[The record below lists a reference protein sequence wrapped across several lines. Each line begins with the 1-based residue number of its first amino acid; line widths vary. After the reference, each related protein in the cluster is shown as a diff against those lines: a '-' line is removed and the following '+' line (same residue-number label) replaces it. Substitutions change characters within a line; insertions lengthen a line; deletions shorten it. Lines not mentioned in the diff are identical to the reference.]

1 MDKFVLHVPKWQ
13 GQMIFSKEILV
24 FLGVILLTIV
34 GTLFC
39 FWGYKYFRTILFLG
53 IRTVVCYLSYL
64 LVEPMTA
71 NLAARMF
78 LTVSLTLFGLVLL
91 YFLDIIFVYF
101 LDKLRIRN
109 ALGKHVYLLA
119 APLGAVILGLTVYHF
134 IWRDAVTAVVLSAV
148 CLTGGLVFQYF
159 NRKKVVRFK
168 CYNDL
173 LKMPLPKFE
182 TGETGAAV
190 EAVAP
195 MSELEPEAGLEILP
209 EPEPEAESE
218 TLPEAEEAAEPV
230 ALMSELE
237 PEAGLEILPEPEPEP
252 ETLPEAEEAA
262 EAVAPMSELEPEAGL
277 EILPEP
283 EPAIVA
289 VAEMD
294 LSPAAVMEEE
304 TPVPEPEPT
313 IVPVAEMHLKP
324 VAMMDKVPEKESGGI
339 RYLIFRKLEQEDE
352 LIEDALFVRKMKED
366 VMAEK
371 QSGQLD
377 TGLAALAA
385 ARYTQVA
392 GEAVE
397 KYKKPE
403 NTVAVAAQGTDTKRR
418 RAKKKPEAGKR
429 ISGKEYARRERRF
442 VHGVTVAIAGIGIFL
457 AGRASK
463 RKD

>member
-53 IRTVVCYLSYL
+53 IGTVVCYLSYL

-101 LDKLRIRN
+101 LDKLRLRN

-182 TGETGAAV
+182 TGETGAAA

-195 MSELEPEAGLEILP
+195 MSEIDVEAESETLPEAEEAAEPVALMSELEPEAGLEILP

-237 PEAGLEILPEPEPEP
+237 PEAGLEILPEPEPEAEP
-252 ETLPEAEEAA
+252 ETLPEAEEAT
-262 EAVAPMSELEPEAGL
+262 EPVAPMSELEPEAGL
-277 EILPEP
+277 EIL
-283 EPAIVA
+283 
-289 VAEMD
+289 
-294 LSPAAVMEEE
+294 
-304 TPVPEPEPT
+304 PEPEPT

-324 VAMMDKVPEKESGGI
+324 VAMMDKAPEKESGGI

-397 KYKKPE
+397 KYNKPE
-403 NTVAVAAQGTDTKRR
+403 NTVAVAAQGTDTRRR
-418 RAKKKPEAGKR
+418 RARKKPEAGKR

>member
-53 IRTVVCYLSYL
+53 IGTVVCYLSYL

-209 EPEPEAESE
+209 EPEP
-218 TLPEAEEAAEPV
+218 
-230 ALMSELE
+230 
-237 PEAGLEILPEPEPEP
+237 
-252 ETLPEAEEAA
+252 
-262 EAVAPMSELEPEAGL
+262 
-277 EILPEP
+277 
-283 EPAIVA
+283 AIVA

-366 VMAEK
+366 VMAGK

>member
-53 IRTVVCYLSYL
+53 IGTVVCYLSYL

-195 MSELEPEAGLEILP
+195 
-209 EPEPEAESE
+209 
-218 TLPEAEEAAEPV
+218 
-230 ALMSELE
+230 MSELE

>member
-53 IRTVVCYLSYL
+53 IGTVVCYLSYL

-101 LDKLRIRN
+101 LDKLRLRN

-195 MSELEPEAGLEILP
+195 MSELE
-209 EPEPEAESE
+209 S
-218 TLPEAEEAAEPV
+218 
-230 ALMSELE
+230 
-237 PEAGLEILPEPEPEP
+237 EAGLEILPEPEPEP
-252 ETLPEAEEAA
+252 ETLPEAEEAI
-262 EAVAPMSELEPEAGL
+262 EPVAPMSELEPEAGL

-403 NTVAVAAQGTDTKRR
+403 NTGAVAAQGTDTRRR

>member
-53 IRTVVCYLSYL
+53 IGTVVCYLSYL

-190 EAVAP
+190 
-195 MSELEPEAGLEILP
+195 
-209 EPEPEAESE
+209 
-218 TLPEAEEAAEPV
+218 
-230 ALMSELE
+230 
-237 PEAGLEILPEPEPEP
+237 
-252 ETLPEAEEAA
+252 

>member
-24 FLGVILLTIV
+24 FLWVILLTIV

-53 IRTVVCYLSYL
+53 IGTVVCYLSYL

-230 ALMSELE
+230 AL
-237 PEAGLEILPEPEPEP
+237 
-252 ETLPEAEEAA
+252 
-262 EAVAPMSELEPEAGL
+262 MSELEPEAGL

>member
-53 IRTVVCYLSYL
+53 IGTVVCYLSYL

-101 LDKLRIRN
+101 LDKLRLRN

-195 MSELEPEAGLEILP
+195 MSEIDVEAESETLPKAEEPAEAVAPMSELESEAGLEILP
-209 EPEPEAESE
+209 EPEPEAEPE
-218 TLPEAEEAAEPV
+218 TLPRAEEAAEPV

-252 ETLPEAEEAA
+252 ETLPEAEEAI
-262 EAVAPMSELEPEAGL
+262 EPVAPMSELEPEAGL
-277 EILPEP
+277 EIL
-283 EPAIVA
+283 
-289 VAEMD
+289 
-294 LSPAAVMEEE
+294 
-304 TPVPEPEPT
+304 PEPEPT

-403 NTVAVAAQGTDTKRR
+403 NTGAVAAQGTDTRRR